1 MAAVL
6 LAAGLLAGCS
16 DDDGSLPG
24 GLGGVGEADVDV
36 ATPALVEQKARL
48 GVEDCEAL
56 AAADGGPVDGGL
68 PEVTLP
74 CFGGGPEVS
83 MASLRGPMVL
93 NFWGGACAP
102 CKEEMPALETFHQQ
116 HGEQVPI
123 LGVDYLDVVPGVA
136 MDLVEETGATY
147 PLVADPGGDLGVGS
161 DVRVVGLPHF
171 VLIDAEGRVVHQSP
185 GGIDSVAELEQMV
198 TEHLGVTL

>member
-1 MAAVL
+1 MTSSLLDRYFQSLAERLETVRSTQAEAIARAAEHS
-6 LAAGLLAGCS
+6 ADSIA
-16 DDDGSLPG
+16 
-24 GLGGVGEADVDV
+24 VGKLVF
-36 ATPALVEQKARL
+36 TFGTGHGAL
-48 GVEDCEAL
+48 
-56 AAADGGPVDGGL
+56 
-68 PEVTLP
+68 
-74 CFGGGPEVS
+74 
-83 MASLRGPMVL
+83 
-93 NFWGGACAP
+93 
-102 CKEEMPALETFHQQ
+102 PALETFHQQ